1 MASTTTVQLD
11 TEIVEM
17 TPKAAREILDRNTR
31 NRSMRADYVR
41 KLGAAMERGEWTVNG
56 EPIQIASDETLLN
69 GQHRLSAVVES
80 GVTVP
85 MLVVRGLPP
94 KAQQTMDTGT
104 RRNLSDVLALH
115 GEIDTANLGA
125 MLGLL
130 HRYRTGERLD
140 NTGRTAPTPTEA
152 LALLE
157 KEPGIKDYIPLGRKT
172 RAVGMRVSIAAAL
185 AYLFD
190 EVDPGEGTRF
200 FEALC
205 NFRAERQDSPIRALK
220 NALDR
225 VRNER
230 GYRLSTYV
238 LCAMTIKVFNAWR
251 AGREMTVLFF
261 RAGAGEGFP
270 EILSRAEIEAGG
282 GAEEAEAEAAEAPQA
297 SETPQA
303 PEER

>member
-1 MASTTTVQLD
+1 MASPKAARLD

-17 TPKAAREILDRNTR
+17 TPRAAREILDRNAR
-31 NRSMRADYVR
+31 NRSLRSDYVR

-56 EPIQIASDETLLN
+56 EPIQIAEDGTLLN

-80 GVTVP
+80 GVSVP

-94 KAQQTMDTGT
+94 AAQRTMDTGT

-115 GEIDTANLGA
+115 GQIDTANLGA

-130 HRYRTGERLD
+130 HRYRIGERLD
-140 NTGRTAPTPTEA
+140 NTGRTAPTPKEA

-157 KEPGIKDYIPLGRKT
+157 REPKLTGYIPLGRKT
-172 RAVGMRVSIAAAL
+172 RAVGMRVSVAAVL

-190 EVDPGEGTRF
+190 EADPGEGTRF

-205 NFRAERQDSPIRALK
+205 NFRAEPQDSPIRALK
-220 NALDR
+220 KTLER

-230 GYRLSTYV
+230 AYRISTYV
-238 LCAMTIKVFNAWR
+238 LCGMTIKAFNSWR
-251 AGREMTVLFF
+251 AGRPITVLFF
-261 RAGAGEGFP
+261 RAGAGESFP
-270 EILSRAEIEAGG
+270 KILKREEIEAG
-282 GAEEAEAEAAEAPQA
+282 AVEEAEAALEQG
-297 SETPQA
+297 QV
-303 PEER
+303 EEDN

>member
-1 MASTTTVQLD
+1 MSSPTAVQLD

-17 TPKAAREILDRNTR
+17 TPRAAREILDRNTR

-41 KLGAAMERGEWTVNG
+41 KLGAAMERGEWSVNG
-56 EPIQIASDETLLN
+56 EPIQIAEDGTLLN

-80 GVTVP
+80 GVSVP
-85 MLVVRGLPP
+85 MLVVRGLPRT
-94 KAQQTMDTGT
+94 AQWTMDAGT

-115 GEIDTANLGA
+115 GQIDTANLGA

-130 HRYRTGERLD
+130 HRYRIGERLD
-140 NTGRTAPTPTEA
+140 NTGRTAPTPKEA

-157 KEPGIKDYIPLGRKT
+157 REQKLTDYLPLGRKT
-172 RAVGMRVSIAAAL
+172 RAVGMRVSVAAVL

-205 NFRAERQDSPIRALK
+205 NFRAEPQDSPVRALK
-220 NALDR
+220 NILER

-230 GYRLSTYV
+230 AYRISTYV
-238 LCAMTIKVFNAWR
+238 LCGMTIKAFNAWR
-251 AGREMTVLFF
+251 AGRPIMVLFF
-261 RAGAGEGFP
+261 RAGAGEAFP
-270 EILSRAEIEAGG
+270 KILTREEIEAGAAA
-282 GAEEAEAEAAEAPQA
+282 AEEEAVVEG
-297 SETPQA
+297 
-303 PEER
+303 ERPDDEG